1 MNTVRTVLDIWNW
14 YIKGVVF
21 ATEDGV
27 VNVLAKD
34 MVKTRGMRK
43 WKILDIED
51 FALCVNELLKSFE
64 RKIWSDLVEEV
75 IVGVSHPQS
84 HVIRV
89 AEQKRIINKTIL
101 SEDVSHLSDI
111 VADAWYKPNYEVI
124 KIMPVLWLIDE
135 ETKTKDP
142 LWMDARK
149 LELIADVFL
158 LPKVYYNNLMEVF
171 KKLDLDVRDMVPTI
185 LWTCEWVLDF
195 DLKDL
200 GSLVIDIGANQTSYA
215 VYEEWYPLFYGVIPL
230 GGEDVTKDLSIG
242 LQIDVKEAEA
252 LKREKASIAF
262 DKVSQSD
269 ETIDMKFMTD
279 IVIARYEEIFDLIQ
293 EDLIHRDKDWRLPWW
308 VFLTWWASKIPDLEL
323 LSKDVFKVA
332 SFSAQ
337 ERHLQIGELHENHQ
351 FLSLLGL
358 YSRSDKYSYNKRKW
372 LGLSLDF
379 WFIQPIKDFFKKLF

>member
-1 MNTVRTVLDIWNW
+1 MNTIRTVLDIWNG
-14 YIKGVVF
+14 YVKGVVF

-43 WKILDIED
+43 WKVLDIED
-51 FALCVNELLKSFE
+51 FALCINELLKSFE
-64 RKIWSDLVEEV
+64 KKIGSDIVEEV
-75 IVGVSHPQS
+75 IVWVSHPQS
-84 HVIRV
+84 HVVRV
-89 AEQKRIINKTIL
+89 VEQKRIINKTIL
-101 SEDVSHLSDI
+101 SEDVSHLSDV

-142 LWMDARK
+142 LGMDARK

-158 LPKVYYNNLMEVF
+158 IPKVYYNNLMEVF

-185 LWTCEWVLDF
+185 LGTSDGILDF

-215 VYEEWYPLFYGVIPL
+215 VYEEGYPLFYGVIPIW
-230 GGEDVTKDLSIG
+230 GEDVTKDLSIG
-242 LQIDVKEAEA
+242 LQIDIKEAEV
-252 LKREKASIAF
+252 LKREKASIIM
-262 DKVSQSD
+262 DKIMQSN

-279 IVIARYEEIFDLIQ
+279 IVVARYEEIFEMIEENLI
-293 EDLIHRDKDWRLPWW
+293 DRNKDWRLPGW
-308 VFLTWWASKIPDLEL
+308 VYLTWWASKIPNLDH

-332 SFSAQ
+332 SFMAQ
-337 ERHLQIGELHENHQ
+337 ERHLQIWELHYNQQ

-358 YSRSDKYSYNKRKW
+358 YSWSDKYSYNKRKW
-372 LGLSLDF
+372 FNFSLDF
-379 WFIQPIKDFFKKLF
+379 SFLSWIKGFLKKLF

>member
-1 MNTVRTVLDIWNW
+1 MNTVRTVLDIWNG

-43 WKILDIED
+43 GKILDIED
-51 FALCVNELLKSFE
+51 FALCINELLKSFE
-64 RKIWSDLVEEV
+64 RKIWSDIVEEV
-75 IVGVSHPQS
+75 IVWVSHPHS
-84 HVIRV
+84 HVMRV
-89 AEQKRIINKTIL
+89 AEQKRIMNKTIL
-101 SEDVSHLSDI
+101 SEDVAHLSDV

-124 KIMPVLWLIDE
+124 KIMPVLRLIDE

-158 LPKVYYNNLMEVF
+158 LPKVYYNNLMDVF
-171 KKLDLDVRDMVPTI
+171 KKLDIDVRDMVPTI
-185 LWTCEWVLDF
+185 LWTCEGVLDF

-200 GSLVIDIGANQTSYA
+200 WSLVIDMGANQTSYA

-230 GGEDVTKDLSIG
+230 WWEDVTKDLSIW
-242 LQIDVKEAEA
+242 LQIDVKEAES
-252 LKREKASIAF
+252 LKREKASIWF

-279 IVIARYEEIFDLIQ
+279 IVIARYEEIFEMIQ
-293 EDLIHRDKDWRLPWW
+293 EDLIDRNKDGRLPWW
-308 VFLTWWASKIPDLEL
+308 VFITWWASKIPDLEY

-332 SFSAQ
+332 SFRAK
-337 ERHLQIGELHENHQ
+337 ERHLQIGELHENQQ
-351 FLSLLGL
+351 FLSLLWL
-358 YSRSDKYSYNKRKW
+358 YSRSDKYSFRKKRW
-372 LGLSLDF
+372 L
-379 WFIQPIKDFFKKLF
+379 WFTFDLWFLTSIQTFFKKLF

>member
-1 MNTVRTVLDIWNW
+1 MNTVRTVLDIWNG
-14 YIKGVVF
+14 YVKGVVF

-43 WKILDIED
+43 WKVLDIED
-51 FALCVNELLKSFE
+51 FALCINELLKSFE

-75 IVGVSHPQS
+75 IVWVSHPQS
-84 HVIRV
+84 HVMRV

-101 SEDVSHLSDI
+101 SEDISHLSDV

-142 LWMDARK
+142 LGMDARK
-149 LELIADVFL
+149 LEIIADVFL

-171 KKLDLDVRDMVPTI
+171 KKLDIDVRDMVPTI
-185 LWTCEWVLDF
+185 LGTCEWVLDF

-200 GSLVIDIGANQTSYA
+200 GSLVVDIGANQTSYA

-230 GGEDVTKDLSIG
+230 WGEDVTKDLSIW

-252 LKREKASIAF
+252 LKREKASIWF
-262 DKVSQSD
+262 DKLSQSD

-279 IVIARYEEIFDLIQ
+279 IVIARYEEIFEIVQ
-293 EDLIHRDKDWRLPWW
+293 EDLIHRNKDWRLPGW
-308 VFLTWWASKIPDLEL
+308 VFITWWASKIPDLEY

-332 SFSAQ
+332 SFRAQ
-337 ERHLQIGELHENHQ
+337 ERHLQIWELHENQQ
-351 FLSLLGL
+351 FISLLWL
-358 YSRSDKYSYNKRKW
+358 YSRSDKYSFRKKRGLW
-372 LGLSLDF
+372 LNFDF
-379 WFIQPIKDFFKKLF
+379 WFIGAIQAFLKKLF